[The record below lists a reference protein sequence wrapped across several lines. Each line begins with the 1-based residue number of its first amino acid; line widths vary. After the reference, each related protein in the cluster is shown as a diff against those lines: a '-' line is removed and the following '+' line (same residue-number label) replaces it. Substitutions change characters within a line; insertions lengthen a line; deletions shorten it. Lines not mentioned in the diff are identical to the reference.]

1 MPRDKFRWIL
11 EAQVARLAAIMRGF
25 GSSAR
30 GRALAL
36 LPSLLVGCHAA
47 DKAPP
52 AVTATW
58 ASDSVARFVDPF
70 IGTGGAGNTFPGALV
85 PWGMV
90 APSPHTRQALI
101 SDVGADGAIAAA
113 GYVAGDPQIHGFGM
127 THLSGVGC
135 PDLGAP
141 VVAVETGAV
150 ATDFDSYGSAYT
162 NERAWPGYY
171 AVDLAS
177 GIRAEL
183 TAGTR
188 AGILRF
194 WDDKGTLT
202 VLVDVARPLSWN
214 GGSGHVEL
222 SDDGEV
228 SGWVQTGLFCAKAN
242 HQKVY
247 FAGRFN
253 RAANKNGTW
262 VDDLPTGARSAD
274 GSAGAWFQFPAHTSV
289 ELQMAVSYVDADGAR
304 ANLHAELDGTSF
316 DPLRLAAQAE
326 WETQLGR
333 ARVAGAQNAS
343 DDDDKTIFYSALYH
357 ALIHPSI
364 ASDVDGRYQKFG
376 GGGIGIDA
384 AHARYHVFSLWDSY
398 RTVHPLLT
406 LLYPERQTEMLRSL
420 ANMTLEAGVPPMW
433 ELAGSEVQMMVGDPA
448 DIVLADGVAKNV
460 APEAT
465 LMAQA
470 WPLVQAAALATT
482 TPLHRPGN
490 AAYRSLGYVDIDE
503 QASVWGPVSTTLEYA
518 LADFALGRW
527 AQLSQAAP
535 VTIDPTLAAQAN
547 NWSTLVD
554 PSTELFR
561 PRHPDGSWLDP
572 FDPDAIDGAHPQVNS
587 GGPGFVEGT
596 AWHYAFYAPHAIA
609 AQAAATGGDDAYVA
623 RLQSLFDTKRFVL
636 WNEPDMG
643 FPYLFTQFAGAGWRT
658 ADAVTAARKS
668 YFTTA
673 RDGIPGND
681 DCGTLSAWYVFSAL
695 GFYPDVPAGDDY
707 AIGTPLFDKATL
719 TIGSNTFVIQASR
732 QSPSSIYVGSAMLGG
747 RALGQR
753 IGYADLVAG
762 GTLALSLTDSH

>member
-1 MPRDKFRWIL
+1 MR
-11 EAQVARLAAIMRGF
+11 ARC
-25 GSSAR
+25 SSAF
-30 GRALAL
+30 GFLVALAL
-36 LPSLLVGCHAA
+36 PALLVGCRAA
-47 DKAPP
+47 APP
-52 AVTATW
+52 PVVAPTW
-58 ASDSVARFVDPF
+58 AAGSVARFVDPF

-85 PWGMV
+85 PWGMI

-101 SDVGADGAIAAA
+101 SDVGADGSIAAA

-194 WDDKGTLT
+194 WDDQGTLT

-214 GGSGHVEL
+214 GGTGHVEL
-222 SDDGEV
+222 GDDGEV
-228 SGWVQTGLFCAKAN
+228 SGWVQTGLFCAKSN

-253 RAANKNGTW
+253 RAAKKSGTW
-262 VDDLPTGARSAD
+262 VDDQPSAARTAD
-274 GSAGAWFQFPAHTSV
+274 GSAGAWFQFPAHASV

-316 DPLRLAAQAE
+316 DPLRLAAQAA
-326 WETQLGR
+326 WEAQLGR
-333 ARVAGAQNAS
+333 AVVAGHGS
-343 DDDDKTIFYSALYH
+343 DDDQTIFYSALYH

-376 GGGIGIDA
+376 GGGIGTDT
-384 AHARYHVFSLWDSY
+384 AHPRYHVFSLWDTY

-448 DIVLADGVAKNV
+448 DIVLADGVVKNV
-460 APEAT
+460 APEAA
-465 LMAQA
+465 LMATA
-470 WPLVQAAALATT
+470 WPLAQAAALDTSAT
-482 TPLHRPGN
+482 PHRAGN
-490 AAYRSLGYVDIDE
+490 AAYRALGYVDIDE

-518 LADFALGRW
+518 VADFALSRW
-527 AQLSQAAP
+527 AQSAGATL
-535 VTIDPTLAAQAN
+535 DPTLAAQAN

-554 PSTELFR
+554 PTTQLFR

-572 FDPDAIDGAHPQVNS
+572 FDPDAIDGAHPQLNS

-609 AQAAATGGDDAYVA
+609 AQATATGGADAYVA
-623 RLQSLFDTKRFVL
+623 RLQSLFDTQRFVM

-643 FPYLFTQFAGAGWRT
+643 FPYLFTQFAGAAWHT
-658 ADAVTAARKS
+658 ADAVAAARKT
-668 YFTTA
+668 YFTSA
-673 RDGIPGND
+673 RDGLPGND

-695 GFYPDVPAGDDY
+695 GFYPDIPAGDDY
-707 AIGTPLFDKATL
+707 AIGTPLFDSATL
-719 TIGSNTFVIQASR
+719 SIGNSRFVISATR
-732 QSPSSIYVGSAMLGG
+732 QSPASIYVGSATIGG
-747 RALGQR
+747 RVLGQR
-753 IGYADLVAG
+753 LAYADLLAG
-762 GTLALSLTDSH
+762 GTLTLALTDAH

>member
-1 MPRDKFRWIL
+1 
-11 EAQVARLAAIMRGF
+11 MRALD
-25 GSSAR
+25 SSAR
-30 GRALAL
+30 YCAVAL
-36 LPSLLVGCHAA
+36 LPSLLVGCHAPA
-47 DKAPP
+47 KAPP

-58 ASDSVARFVDPF
+58 AGDSVARFVDPF

-101 SDVGADGAIAAA
+101 TDVGADGSNAAA
-113 GYVAGDPQIHGFGM
+113 GYLAGDPQIHGFGM

-171 AVDLAS
+171 AVDLAN

-183 TAGTR
+183 TAGTH

-194 WDDKGTLT
+194 WDDQGTLT

-214 GGSGHVEL
+214 GGVGHVEL
-222 SDDGEV
+222 ADDGEV
-228 SGWVQTGLFCAKAN
+228 SGWVQTGLFCAKPN

-253 RAANKNGTW
+253 RAAQKSGTW
-262 VDDLPTGARSAD
+262 VDDLPTAARTAD
-274 GSAGAWFQFPAHTSV
+274 GSAGAWFQFPAHASV

-316 DPLRLAAQAE
+316 DPLRLAAQAA
-326 WETQLGR
+326 WEAQLGR
-333 ARVAGAQNAS
+333 IRVDGAQNDSAT
-343 DDDDKTIFYSALYH
+343 DDDKTIFYSALYH

-364 ASDVDGRYQKFG
+364 ASDVDGRYQMFG
-376 GGGIGIDA
+376 GGGIGTDT

-406 LLYPERQTEMLRSL
+406 LFYPERQTEMLRSL
-420 ANMTLEAGVPPMW
+420 ANMTIEAGVPPMW

-448 DIVLADGVAKNV
+448 DIVLADGIVKNV
-460 APEAT
+460 APPDDGA
-465 LMAQA
+465 LMRQA
-470 WPLVQAAALATT
+470 WPLVQAAALDTT
-482 TPLHRPGN
+482 SKSPHRPGN

-518 LADFALGRW
+518 VADFALERW
-527 AQLSQAAP
+527 SVAGAE
-535 VTIDPTLAAQAN
+535 TIDPTLATQFNA
-547 NWSTLVD
+547 WSTLVD
-554 PSTELFR
+554 PTTQLFR
-561 PRHPDGSWLDP
+561 PRHADGSWLDP

-596 AWHYAFYAPHAIA
+596 AWQYAFYAPHAVA
-609 AQAAATGGDDAYVA
+609 AQATATGGADAYVA
-623 RLQSLFDTKRFVL
+623 RLQSLFDTNRFVM

-643 FPYLFTQFAGAGWRT
+643 FPYLFTQLAGAAWHT
-658 ADAVTAARKS
+658 ADAVAAARKT
-668 YFTTA
+668 YFTSA

-695 GFYPDVPAGDDY
+695 GFYPDVPAGNDY
-707 AIGTPLFDKATL
+707 AIGTPLFDSATL
-719 TIGSNTFVIQASR
+719 TVGGNTFVIQANR
-732 QSPSSIYVGSAMLGG
+732 QSPSSIYVGGAMLGG

-753 IGYADLVAG
+753 LDYADLIAG
-762 GTLALSLTDSH
+762 GTLALTLTDGH